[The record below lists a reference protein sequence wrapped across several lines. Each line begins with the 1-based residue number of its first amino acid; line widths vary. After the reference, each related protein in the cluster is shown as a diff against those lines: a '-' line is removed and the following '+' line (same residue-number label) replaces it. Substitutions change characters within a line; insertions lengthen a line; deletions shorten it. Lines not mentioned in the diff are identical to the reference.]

1 MPSIIA
7 LILLYAVV
15 QALLL
20 GIAVGI
26 GFLLHWLI
34 PGVNIGIGIL
44 VGLISTIASAY
55 LFVQTM
61 KLSHRVDE
69 FVAYEQ
75 NDEEDDDYDDALPEL
90 HFVTKE
96 RPARRKRSGKRR

>member
-1 MPSIIA
+1 MWFIV

-15 QALLL
+15 QAVLL

-26 GFLLHWLI
+26 GFLLHWI
-34 PGVNIGIGIL
+34 VPDVNIGMGIL

-55 LFVQTM
+55 LFSQMM
-61 KLSHRVDE
+61 KSRLSLDE
-69 FVAYEQ
+69 YIAFDQ
-75 NDEEDDDYDDALPEL
+75 NEEDDDADDALPEL

-96 RPARRKRSGKRR
+96 RPARRKRPSKRR